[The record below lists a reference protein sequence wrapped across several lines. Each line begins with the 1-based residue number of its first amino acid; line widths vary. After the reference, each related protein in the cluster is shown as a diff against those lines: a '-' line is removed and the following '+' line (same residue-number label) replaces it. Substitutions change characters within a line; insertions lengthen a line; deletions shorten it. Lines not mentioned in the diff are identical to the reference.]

1 MRQEKPNA
9 AVLRQKLIEVRI
21 IRRANEAIDL
31 GHGSFERRFWHS
43 GKNRCPE
50 STIINITIK
59 Q

>member
-31 GHGSFERRFWHS
+31 GHGSFERVVSRKWWKFEGGVIS
-43 GKNRCPE
+43 G
-50 STIINITIK
+50 
-59 Q
+59 